1 MARIQGGEEWW
12 EMKWER
18 EAGSRSH
25 RALMV
30 EKWCVGPTPD
40 AVGRHCFA

>member
-1 MARIQGGEEWW
+1 MARIQGREEW
-12 EMKWER
+12 WER

-40 AVGRHCFA
+40 AVGRRYFA